1 VRKCLIGLGNP
12 GDQYKN
18 TKHNFG
24 YWVVDSFLKKKS
36 LQLKLGKGDYVFAED
51 EKYVIA
57 KSTAFMNN
65 SGHAVKA
72 IVSDFNICIED
83 LIVIYDDI
91 DLHLGSIRFKVGG
104 SSGGHRGLDSIIY
117 QMNQDNFI
125 RLKLG
130 IATNVDMRPSEQYV
144 LQPFKAKHNDEV
156 LSTIDKAC
164 DGLDFYLENTI
175 NDTMNQFNRR
185 IKGENKI

>member
-1 VRKCLIGLGNP
+1 MRKCLIGLGNP

-36 LQLKLGKGDYVFAED
+36 LQLKLGKGDYVFAEHA
-51 EKYVIA
+51 EYVIA

-65 SGHAVKA
+65 SGQAVKS
-72 IVSDFNICIED
+72 IVSDFNIHIED

-91 DLHLGSIRFKVGG
+91 DLPLGAIRFKVGG

-117 QMNQDNFI
+117 NMNQDNFI

-130 IATNVDMRPSEQYV
+130 IATNVDMRPSETYV
-144 LQPFKAKHNDEV
+144 LKPFKPIYNDEV
-156 LSTIDKAC
+156 ASTIDRAC

-185 IKGENKI
+185 IKGER